1 MPTESLERKTIN
13 LPSSSEQA
21 ANRPFWL
28 ADDRAETALR
38 ELQEGEL
45 LQLVVNYSEE
55 EIQFVNSSKQ
65 VAPDSVSEY
74 FAAPSPHTF
83 SFYRYP
89 ESGAVILIWTRHHW
103 ATSTKR
109 TNAQRSLRRDLA
121 LIAEREGI
129 KAVHMVTTFY
139 HVPLGWFHE
148 SHKLQ
153 LRVCSQKDI
162 TGDCLREAISPS
174 VTQGTTNLE

>member
-1 MPTESLERKTIN
+1 MPTESFERKTIN

-28 ADDRAETALR
+28 VDDRAKTALR

-55 EIQFVNSSKQ
+55 EIQFVNSYEQ

-83 SFYRYP
+83 FFYRYP
-89 ESGAVILIWTRHHW
+89 GSGAVILVWTRHHW

-129 KAVHMVTTFY
+129 KAVQM
-139 HVPLGWFHE
+139 
-148 SHKLQ
+148 LQ
-153 LRVCSQKDI
+153 VSSQKGI
-162 TGDCLREAISPS
+162 TGDCLREAISSS
-174 VTQGTTNLE
+174 VTQRTTNLE